1 MIQAAGILFVDE
13 TGHILLCKR
22 ADNGAWAFAGG
33 HIELGEAPEQA
44 AVREAQEEL
53 GGCPD
58 GERAFFCRTT
68 YQGVDFTTFIQ
79 RVARF
84 TPKLDPENTECGWFD
99 PHFLPDPMLWACA
112 ATIKKLTGTE
122 LDVANFIKAGV
133 YTSPQQFMNVWLFD
147 VRIAGTGMAFREL
160 PQDKPADAAPDDP
173 APILREHVYRD
184 QADYLT
190 QEFVTRCQGLP
201 VIWEHPEEAT
211 MQGDDFTNKVVGAI
225 FIPYIKGDEVWG
237 IAKFYDP
244 GAAQLLMKEQLST
257 SPSVVFKGSTQNPRQ
272 ERADGSILSVEG
284 RPNLLDHLA
293 ICEQGVWDKGG
304 APAGVNSSTT
314 QGEPQMTEEE
324 RKAMEAGIKDA
335 THRKDAEFDKGP
347 DNITQQTA
355 QPDAAEGIE
364 DTTEGHTLDKILA
377 AVDAMHKRMDA
388 LEGGDGNQSTPPGP
402 VDGPEAE
409 PDPNALP
416 SEPMQTAAD
425 ASVCADADPRDK
437 EIENL
442 RADAVAMRKRMDS
455 IQAQLPKSEEDM
467 AKFADAQARAD
478 SVYQAHGKHAPRP
491 LQGESLLGYKR
502 RLARTFQPLA
512 PAWKEVDLSKVAD
525 SAMMGV
531 AEEQIYAAALQAAK
545 NPVDLAPG
553 TLREIQKPD
562 ATGRMFKEFVG
573 SPSAWT
579 GDFRTVTRKAKL
591 RSAAEL
597 NRGH

>member
-13 TGHILLCKR
+13 TGHVLLAKR
-22 ADNGAWAFAGG
+22 ADNGAWACAGG
-33 HIELGEAPEQA
+33 HIDPGEAPEQA

-58 GERAFFCRTT
+58 GARAFFCRTT
-68 YQGVDFTTFIQ
+68 YQGCDFTTFIQ
-79 RVARF
+79 RVKRF
-84 TPKLDPENTECGWFD
+84 TPQLNEENTEFGWFD
-99 PHFLPDPMLWACA
+99 PNFLPDPMLWASA

-122 LDVANFIKAGV
+122 LDVANFIKNGV

-147 VRIAGTGMAFREL
+147 VRIAGTDMASREL
-160 PQDKPADAAPDDP
+160 PQDKPADAAPGDP
-173 APILREHVYRD
+173 PPILREHVYRAP
-184 QADYLT
+184 ADYLN

-211 MQGDDFTNKVVGAI
+211 MQGDDFTNKVVGTI

-237 IAKFYDP
+237 IAKIYDP

-257 SPSVVFKGSTQNPRQ
+257 SPAVVFKGSLNNPRQ
-272 ERADGSILSVEG
+272 ERADGSVLSVEG

-304 APAGVNSSTT
+304 PPAGVNSSTT

-324 RKAMEAGIKDA
+324 RQAMEAGIKDA
-335 THRKDAEFDKGP
+335 TMDKGP
-347 DNITQQTA
+347 DNITQQTV

-388 LEGGDGNQSTPPGP
+388 LESGGNQSTPPGP
-402 VDGPEAE
+402 VDGPEA
-409 PDPNALP
+409 DPNAMP

-425 ASVCADADPRDK
+425 AAEDPRDK
-437 EIENL
+437 ELATL
-442 RADAVAMRKRMDS
+442 RADAVEMRKRMDS
-455 IQAQLPKSEEDM
+455 FQAQLPKSEDDM

-491 LQGESLLGYKR
+491 LQGETLLGYKR
-502 RLARTFQPLA
+502 RLAKTFQPLA
-512 PAWKEVDLSKVAD
+512 PAWKDVDLSKVAD
-525 SAMMGV
+525 SAMLGV
-531 AEEQIYAAALQAAK
+531 AEDQIFSAALVAAK

-553 TLREIQKPD
+553 SLREIPKPD

-573 SPSAWT
+573 SPNAWMQ
-579 GDFRTVTRKAKL
+579 DFRTVTRKAKL
-591 RSAAEL
+591 RSSAEL
-597 NRGH
+597 NRAH